1 MEDLEGEV
9 CTDRLE
15 GGAEVR
21 FCTVR
26 DGCNLRC
33 ISLVLRWR
41 IWRGK
46 YAQIGWQRVLRSIA
60 VGKEA
65 TINTLETRKHDG
77 EYCSIIIRKQ
87 K

>member
-1 MEDLEGEV
+1 
-9 CTDRLE
+9 
-15 GGAEVR
+15 
-21 FCTVR
+21 
-26 DGCNLRC
+26 
-33 ISLVLRWR
+33 LRWR